1 MCRKMGGRGGGGG
14 GRGGGGGGGGG
25 ALGPVAQ
32 QHLSLAPPLGR
43 EVLIRFSHSGIGGN
57 Y

>member
-1 MCRKMGGRGGGGG
+1 MCRKMGG
-14 GRGGGGGGGGG
+14 G
-25 ALGPVAQ
+25 ASGPVAQ